1 MDPFLCL
8 DLASECGLLVHDAL
22 TVPGFPFE
30 LRIAVDS
37 ETGESIA
44 WWCNALGERLGP
56 AEIGLA

>member
-1 MDPFLCL
+1 MDPFICL
-8 DLASECGLLVHDAL
+8 DLASDYSVLAHDTL

-30 LRIAVDS
+30 LHIAVDP

-44 WWCNALGERLGP
+44 WWCDELGERPGL